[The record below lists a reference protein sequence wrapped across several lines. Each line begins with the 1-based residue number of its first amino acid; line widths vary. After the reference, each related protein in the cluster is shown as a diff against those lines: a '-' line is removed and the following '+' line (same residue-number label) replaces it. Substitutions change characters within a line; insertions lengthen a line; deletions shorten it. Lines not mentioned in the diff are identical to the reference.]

1 MKPLPFVAIPGL
13 IFSLVGLLLMTFFY
27 VQGNVES
34 SHLHTFILG
43 AILVMGGVQIILS
56 GFLMKTYSVIH
67 GYENKRGII
76 ELLMKY
82 HSLEIFLVLGFFSA
96 SAGILIGLNIFLQWV
111 STNFG
116 FLSEISTAI
125 MSLVLI
131 VIGIQIF
138 LFAVFQSMMLL
149 NENNDNP

>member
-1 MKPLPFVAIPGL
+1 
-13 IFSLVGLLLMTFFY
+13 MTFFY
-27 VQGNVES
+27 IEGDIES

-43 AILVMGGVQIILS
+43 AILVIGGIQVVLS

-67 GYENKRGII
+67 GYENKQGII
-76 ELLMKY
+76 EILMKY
-82 HSLEIFLVLGFFSA
+82 HNLEIFLVLGFFSIF
-96 SAGILIGLNIFLQWV
+96 AGILLGLNIFLHWV

-125 MSLVLI
+125 ISLVLI
-131 VIGIQIF
+131 VTGIQIF

-149 NENNDNP
+149 NENNNHD